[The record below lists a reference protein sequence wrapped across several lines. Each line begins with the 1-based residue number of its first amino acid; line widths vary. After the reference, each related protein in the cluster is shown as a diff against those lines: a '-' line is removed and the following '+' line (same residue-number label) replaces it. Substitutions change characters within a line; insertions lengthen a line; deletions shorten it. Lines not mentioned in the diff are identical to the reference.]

1 MKAGTSKAPQFIPIH
16 DIVMKYNIT
25 PHSAMALFSFHAI
38 TELDATSYLVGHSK
52 RTVFKR

>member
-16 DIVMKYNIT
+16 DIVMKYDIP

-38 TELDATSYLVGHSK
+38 TDLNATSYLVGDSK
-52 RTVFKR
+52 RTVFKS